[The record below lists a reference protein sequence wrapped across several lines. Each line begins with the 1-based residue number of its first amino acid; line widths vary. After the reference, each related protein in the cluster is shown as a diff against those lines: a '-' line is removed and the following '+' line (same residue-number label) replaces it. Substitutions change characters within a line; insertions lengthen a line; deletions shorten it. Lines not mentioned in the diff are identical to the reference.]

1 MSHVLSVY
9 TAVYLAIVFCTVS
22 IWGGRV
28 PELKGDVLLL
38 FTAQAMFALK
48 LAIDDYCH
56 FHERRGDHPVA
67 DLSLSLL
74 MYLVLA
80 ASFASAAMKHGSLG
94 AGLFAATFVVG
105 IAWLALNWTGSEKT
119 RTGEKVVSRRNRLTA
134 VNGLM
139 IALLG
144 LAAYLGVSSTE
155 FLGGTTWILS
165 STIVLVLVDFF
176 VVAKTLDRLA
186 KLK

>member
-28 PELKGDVLLL
+28 PELWGDVWLL

-56 FHERRGDHPVA
+56 FHERMGEHPVA
-67 DLSLSLL
+67 DLGLSLL

-105 IAWLALNWTGSEKT
+105 VAWLALNWT
-119 RTGEKVVSRRNRLTA
+119 RTDAQSASRRNRLTA

-139 IALLG
+139 IVLLCI
-144 LAAYLGVSSTE
+144 AAYLGVSSE
-155 FLGGTTWILS
+155 AFRGSSTWILLG
-165 STIVLVLVDFF
+165 TNAVVIVDFF
-176 VVAKTLDRLA
+176 LVAKTLDRLS
-186 KLK
+186 KLR

>member
-9 TAVYLAIVFCTVS
+9 TAIYLAIVFCTVS
-22 IWGGRV
+22 IWGGKV
-28 PELKGDVLLL
+28 PELNGDVLLL

-105 IAWLALNWTGSEKT
+105 IAWLALNWTGADKQS
-119 RTGEKVVSRRNRLTA
+119 VSRRNRLTA

-155 FLGGTTWILS
+155 FLGSTTWILS